1 MAGKG
6 SDGGREPKL
15 RAAGGAMTTEPWWRS
30 GVLYQVYPRSF
41 SDSDGDGHGDL
52 QGVIDR
58 LDHLAWLGV
67 DAIWLNPIQPSPN
80 ADWGYDVADFLD
92 VHPDYGDLATADR
105 LIAEAAARGIRVMLD
120 LVPNHTS
127 DRHTWFLDARS
138 DRASPNRDR
147 YVWAD
152 AGPDGSPPN
161 NWRSTF
167 GGPAWTWDA
176 PSGQFYLHNFLAEQP
191 DLNWWSQ
198 QVRVGLRCDPAVLDG
213 SRLRRV
219 PHRCRQRAGEGP
231 GAPRQP
237 PRRRRRSRAGATS
250 RPPTGPQHEPTG
262 GARRVAAM
270 AGDHRRARAARC
282 APGGDLGAG
291 PPLVGGVLRIGV
303 RRVAPG
309 DEHPLRLRRALRRDA
324 TDRRGDGGCDP
335 TGRVALV
342 AGIEPRRGEVP
353 DPLGR
358 RRPSED
364 AERPPH
370 AAHAPRHP
378 DPLCRRRDRD
388 AGGGRSARAFADP
401 VGVRNWPDDPGRDR
415 ARTPMQWTG
424 EANGGF
430 TLPGVEP
437 WLPMGDA
444 ARCNV
449 ADQRED
455 PGSIL
460 HLCRDLIALR
470 RTRADLRR
478 GPYRSIGSSPG
489 LWAWARGDRTV
500 VAVNLTDEPSTLD
513 LGEGTVLLG
522 TRRQRDGE
530 AVRGEV
536 RLEPW
541 EGLVVASEVPRAT
554 ASAPSD
560 RGRGWPA
567 RRTDERCGLRTR
579 PGHGR

>member
-1 MAGKG
+1 
-6 SDGGREPKL
+6 
-15 RAAGGAMTTEPWWRS
+15 MTSEPWWRS

-105 LIAEAAARGIRVMLD
+105 LIAEAASRGIRVMLD

-147 YVWAD
+147 YVWAE

-167 GGPAWTWDA
+167 GGPAWTWDET
-176 PSGQFYLHNFLAEQP
+176 SGQFYLHNFLAEQP

-198 QVRVGLRCDPAVLDG
+198 QVRSDFDAILRFWMDRGFAGFRIDVANGLVKDRELRDNPPVADDDHALVRRLGLRPVHNMNQPEVHDVLRRWRAIADANEPPGVLLGETWVLDLPSLAAFYG
-213 SRLRRV
+213 SGSDELHLAMNIPFVFAELSDEMRRIV
-219 PHRCRQRAGEGP
+219 EATEAAIPP
-231 GAPRQP
+231 GAWPSWLGSNHDVGRFPTRWGGDDPRKT
-237 PRRRRRSRAGATS
+237 RSALLMLLTLRGT
-250 RPPTGPQHEPTG
+250 PILY
-262 GARRVAAM
+262 
-270 AGDHRRARAARC
+270 AGDE
-282 APGGDLGAG
+282 
-291 PPLVGGVLRIGV
+291 IGMPE
-303 RRVAPG
+303 VAVPR
-309 DEHPLRLRRALRRDA
+309 ERLQ
-324 TDRRGDGGCDP
+324 
-335 TGRVALV
+335 
-342 AGIEPRRGEVP
+342 
-353 DPLGR
+353 
-358 RRPSED
+358 
-364 AERPPH
+364 
-370 AAHAPRHP
+370 
-378 DPLCRRRDRD
+378 
-388 AGGGRSARAFADP
+388 DP
-401 VGVRNWPDDPGRDR
+401 VGVRNWPEDPGRDR

-455 PGSIL
+455 AGSIL
-460 HLCRDLIALR
+460 HLCRDLMALR

-489 LWAWARGDRTV
+489 LWVWGRGDRTV

-513 LGEGTVLLG
+513 LRDGTVLLG
-522 TRRQRDGE
+522 TRRSRDGE
-530 AVRGEV
+530 RVRGEI

-541 EGLVVASEVPRAT
+541 EGLVVASEVPASDGERAV
-554 ASAPSD
+554 
-560 RGRGWPA
+560 
-567 RRTDERCGLRTR
+567 
-579 PGHGR
+579 